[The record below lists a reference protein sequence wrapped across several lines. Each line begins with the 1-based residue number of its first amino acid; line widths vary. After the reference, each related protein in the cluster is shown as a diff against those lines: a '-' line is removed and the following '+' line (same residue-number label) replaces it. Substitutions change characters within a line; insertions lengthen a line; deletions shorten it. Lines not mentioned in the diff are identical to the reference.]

1 MTKVPSGNNN
11 ETRTTDFG
19 LSVARITKKIS
30 LKRIEK
36 DFNEH
41 NKLVFVFDNSEKLQE
56 ITEAYWN
63 HDLQVDAL
71 EIHNN
76 TKLLKNRVREELRNG

>member
-1 MTKVPSGNNN
+1 MTKVTFKSNN
-11 ETRTTDFG
+11 ESKTTDFG
-19 LSVARITKKIS
+19 LAVARITKKIS

-41 NKLVFVFDNSEKLQE
+41 NKLLFVFDNSEKLQE

-63 HDLQVDAL
+63 HNLQVDAL
-71 EIHNN
+71 EIQNN
-76 TKLLKNRVREELRNG
+76 TKLLKNRLKEELRNG

>member
-1 MTKVPSGNNN
+1 MTTLTSKSNN
-11 ETRTTDFG
+11 ESETTEFG
-19 LSVARITKKIS
+19 LSAARITKRIV

-41 NKLVFVFDNSEKLQE
+41 NKLIFVFDNSEKLQE

-63 HDLQVDAL
+63 YVAHKMLLMNYL
-71 EIHNN
+71 E
-76 TKLLKNRVREELRNG
+76 LGVL

>member
-1 MTKVPSGNNN
+1 MTKVNFKSND
-11 ETRTTDFG
+11 ETKTTDFG
-19 LSVARITKKIS
+19 LTVARITKKIP

-36 DFNEH
+36 EFNER
-41 NKLVFVFDNSEKLQE
+41 NKLIFVFDNSEKLQE

-63 HDLQVDAL
+63 HNLQVDAL

-76 TKLLKNRVREELRNG
+76 TKLLKNRLKEALRNG